1 MEKNK
6 CFFSFGKINKYF
18 IIPFLCPIF
27 CFLKVYFTKLYVKIP
42 NENDIENKIKNKIY
56 LISSTDSLSYFGGGL
71 LYFISYIRS
80 RTKQQKESNENKKE
94 RANSEGSISSSSID
108 YIYNDPLEKK
118 SALKIFSILFFMS
131 FLVIFGLIGNLFTI
145 NKNVFEKR
153 LYYLL
158 LLPFFSKIILK
169 SELFKHQILSLFI
182 SIIGIILLF
191 IPISLKIQK
200 SDILYNILI
209 FFISTARSFI
219 FVMVKL
225 LTHKY
230 FLSPYFCLF
239 YIGFFSL
246 IILLVGFII
255 FYLIKDHNL
264 DNFIRNFRD
273 EDLLSVT
280 YLILTIIFTLIN
292 NVLSFLVIF
301 YFSPTLLMV
310 TDIIHPIIK
319 WIISLFKNEKEYK
332 ILDIILNSIGYSLVL
347 FFSLIYNEIIIFN
360 FFGLNRKTIKYLD
373 EKQREETS
381 SIIDNFDDEDNN
393 IDGDAIELKKE
404 ID

>member
-1 MEKNK
+1 M
-6 CFFSFGKINKYF
+6 
-18 IIPFLCPIF
+18 
-27 CFLKVYFTKLYVKIP
+27 
-42 NENDIENKIKNKIY
+42 
-56 LISSTDSLSYFGGGL
+56 
-71 LYFISYIRS
+71 
-80 RTKQQKESNENKKE
+80 
-94 RANSEGSISSSSID
+94 
-108 YIYNDPLEKK
+108 
-118 SALKIFSILFFMS
+118 
-131 FLVIFGLIGNLFTI
+131 
-145 NKNVFEKR
+145 
-153 LYYLL
+153 
-158 LLPFFSKIILK
+158 
-169 SELFKHQILSLFI
+169 
-182 SIIGIILLF
+182 
-191 IPISLKIQK
+191 
-200 SDILYNILI
+200 
-209 FFISTARSFI
+209 
-219 FVMVKL
+219 
-225 LTHKY
+225 
-230 FLSPYFCLF
+230 
-239 YIGFFSL
+239 
-246 IILLVGFII
+246 
-255 FYLIKDHNL
+255 
-264 DNFIRNFRD
+264 DNFIKNFRD

-373 EKQREETS
+373 EKQREEIS

>member
-1 MEKNK
+1 
-6 CFFSFGKINKYF
+6 
-18 IIPFLCPIF
+18 
-27 CFLKVYFTKLYVKIP
+27 
-42 NENDIENKIKNKIY
+42 
-56 LISSTDSLSYFGGGL
+56 
-71 LYFISYIRS
+71 
-80 RTKQQKESNENKKE
+80 
-94 RANSEGSISSSSID
+94 
-108 YIYNDPLEKK
+108 LEKK

-191 IPISLKIQK
+191 IPIALKIQQ

-230 FLSPYFCLF
+230 FLSPYFCLL

-255 FYLIKDHNL
+255 FYIIKDHNL
-264 DNFIRNFRD
+264 NNFIKNFRD

-319 WIISLFKNEKEYK
+319 WIISLFKNGKEYK

-347 FFSLIYNEIIIFN
+347 FFSLIYNEIIISN